1 MKECSRH
8 ARFVTVLAVTL
19 LIGACN
25 PKRAIMEVAVGDM
38 EKYFGA
44 EEYDG
49 SELVKL
55 TDRVY
60 TYRWTWYRSIVIDT
74 DEGLVITDP
83 FNAEAA
89 AALVR
94 HLKEAGLTKP
104 VHTLFYSHYHLDH
117 TEGGA
122 ALEPQ
127 RVLAHRGCPSY
138 WADVDA
144 SRVLPPT
151 RLIEGDQV
159 LTIGGVRIHL
169 LYLGRTHTDTL
180 YAVYLPDERLL
191 WTADFALV
199 RTILPIGGPDYYF
212 PGAIK
217 AMERLAALDFDVFV
231 PSHFGYGKKQDLVD
245 YVGFFKDLEDASR
258 RSMEK
263 FGREVPRSRETLQDS
278 FDFYYDELEG
288 RYGDWHGFDENV
300 LFVIVRA
307 TTGARLGY

>member
-1 MKECSRH
+1 MKRYPGYI
-8 ARFVTVLAVTL
+8 RFLVAVVLAL
-19 LIGACN
+19 LIASCN
-25 PKRAIMEVAVGDM
+25 PKRAIMKVAVGDM
-38 EKYFGA
+38 EDYFGA

-74 DEGLVITDP
+74 DDGLVVTDP

-89 AALVR
+89 ASLKQ
-94 HLKEAGLTKP
+94 HLKEAGLNEP
-104 VHTLFYSHYHLDH
+104 IHTLFYSHYHLDH

-127 RVLAHRGCPSY
+127 HVVAHAGCPVY
-138 WADVDA
+138 WGDLDA

-151 RLIEGDQV
+151 QLIEGDQV
-159 LTIGGVRIHL
+159 VTIGGVEIHL
-169 LYLGRTHTDTL
+169 LDLGKTHTDTL

-217 AMERLAALDFDVFV
+217 SMERLAALDFDTFV

-245 YVGFFKDLEDASR
+245 YLDFFKDLEGVAS

-263 FGREVPRSRETLQDS
+263 FGREVPRDRKTLQDS

-288 RYGDWHGFDENV
+288 RYGDWHGFDQNV
-300 LFVIVRA
+300 LFVIVRS

>member
-1 MKECSRH
+1 MKQGPSY
-8 ARFVTVLAVTL
+8 L
-19 LIGACN
+19 LLVIGVIAALFMASCD
-25 PKRAIMEVAVGDM
+25 PKRAIMKVAVGDM
-38 EKYFGA
+38 ENYFGPK
-44 EEYDG
+44 EYDG

-55 TDRVY
+55 TDHVY

-83 FNAEAA
+83 FNVEAA
-89 AALVR
+89 AALKK
-94 HLKEAGLTKP
+94 HLEEAGLTKP

-122 ALEPQ
+122 ALAPREIVAHAGCPTYWADLDAW
-127 RVLAHRGCPSY
+127 RVLA
-138 WADVDA
+138 
-144 SRVLPPT
+144 PT
-151 RLIEGDQV
+151 KLIEGDQT
-159 LTIGGVRIHL
+159 LTIGGVKIQL
-169 LYLGRTHTDTL
+169 LDLGKTHTDTL
-180 YAVYLPDERLL
+180 YAVYLPEERLL

-217 AMERLAALDFDVFV
+217 SMERLAALDFDTFV

-245 YVGFFKDLEDASR
+245 YVEFLKHLQDVAG

-263 FGREVPRSRETLQDS
+263 FGREVPRDRETLQNV

-288 RYGDWHGFDENV
+288 RYGDWHGFDQNA
-300 LFVIVRA
+300 LFVIVRS

>member
-1 MKECSRH
+1 MKTFPSYVLL
-8 ARFVTVLAVTL
+8 VTTL
-19 LIGACN
+19 VIGLLVASCN
-25 PKRAIMEVAVGDM
+25 PRKIIMKTAVGDLHS
-38 EKYFGA
+38 YFGP

-74 DEGLVITDP
+74 EEGLFITDP
-83 FNAEAA
+83 FNSDAA
-89 AALVR
+89 AALKK
-94 HLKEAGLTKP
+94 HLKEAGLTRP

-127 RVLAHRGCPSY
+127 EVMAHQECPTY
-138 WADVDA
+138 WADLDA

-151 RLIEGDQV
+151 KLIEGDQT
-159 LTIGGVRIHL
+159 LTIGGVEIQL
-169 LYLGRTHTDTL
+169 LDLGKTHTDTL
-180 YAVYLPDERLL
+180 YAVYLPKERLL

-217 AMERLAALDFDVFV
+217 AMERLAELDFDTFV

-245 YVGFFKDLEDASR
+245 YVEFLKYLQELGR

-263 FGREVPRSRETLQDS
+263 FGREVPRDRATLENAFS
-278 FDFYYDELEG
+278 FYYDALEE
-288 RYGDWHGFDENV
+288 RYGDWHGFDQNV
-300 LFVIVRA
+300 LFVVAR
-307 TTGARLGY
+307 TSTGVRLGY

>member
-1 MKECSRH
+1 MKKFP
-8 ARFVTVLAVTL
+8 AYVLLGTGLIAAL
-19 LIGACN
+19 LISSCN
-25 PKRAIMEVAVGDM
+25 PKRMIMKIAVGDLAN
-38 EKYFGA
+38 YFGP

-49 SELVKL
+49 TELVKL

-89 AALVR
+89 AALKK
-94 HLKEAGLTKP
+94 HLQEMGLTKP

-122 ALEPQ
+122 TLEPEQ
-127 RVLAHRGCPSY
+127 IVAHEKCPAY
-138 WADVDA
+138 WSNIDA
-144 SRVLPPT
+144 SRVLAPT
-151 RLIEGDQV
+151 KLIEGDQT
-159 LTIGGVRIHL
+159 LMIGGVEIQL
-169 LYLGRTHTDTL
+169 LYLGKTHTDTL
-180 YAVYLPDERLL
+180 YAVYLPKERLL

-217 AMERLAALDFDVFV
+217 AMERLAALEFDTFV

-245 YVGFFKDLEDASR
+245 YVAFLKHLQDLGV

-263 FGREVPRSRETLQDS
+263 FGREVPRDRETLQNA
-278 FDFYYDELEG
+278 FDFYYDDLEES
-288 RYGDWHGFDENV
+288 YGDWHGFDQNV
-300 LFVIVRA
+300 LFVISR
-307 TTGARLGY
+307 TSTGVRLGY

>member
-1 MKECSRH
+1 MKKYPPYLLLVIGVI
-8 ARFVTVLAVTL
+8 AAL
-19 LIGACN
+19 LIASCN
-25 PKRAIMEVAVGDM
+25 PKRAITRVAVGDL
-38 EKYFGA
+38 ENYFGP

-55 TDRVY
+55 SDRVY

-83 FNAEAA
+83 FNGEAA
-89 AALVR
+89 AALKK
-94 HLKEAGLTKP
+94 HLKEAGLSKP

-122 ALEPQ
+122 ALKPQ
-127 RVLAHRGCPSY
+127 EIVAHAECPTY

-144 SRVLPPT
+144 SRVLAPT
-151 RLIEGDQV
+151 KLIEGDQT
-159 LTIGGVRIHL
+159 LTIGGVEIQL
-169 LYLGRTHTDTL
+169 LYLGKTHTDTL
-180 YAVYLPDERLL
+180 YAVYLPEERLL
-191 WTADFALV
+191 WTADFGLV
-199 RTILPIGGPDYYF
+199 RTIIPIGGPDYYY

-217 AMERLAALDFDVFV
+217 GMERLAALDFDTFV

-245 YVGFFKDLEDASR
+245 YLEFVKHLQDVAG

-263 FGREVPRSRETLQDS
+263 FGREFPRDRATLQKA

-288 RYGDWHGFDENV
+288 RYGDWHGFDQNV
-300 LFVIVRA
+300 LFVIVR
-307 TTGARLGY
+307 TSTGARLGY

>member
-1 MKECSRH
+1 MKRTPPYVLLVTTLV
-8 ARFVTVLAVTL
+8 AGLFVSS
-19 LIGACN
+19 CN
-25 PKRAIMEVAVGDM
+25 PRKAIMKSAVGDLAN
-38 EKYFGA
+38 YFGPQ
-44 EEYDG
+44 EYDG

-74 DEGLVITDP
+74 EEGLVITDP
-83 FNAEAA
+83 FNSDAA
-89 AALVR
+89 TALKK
-94 HLKEAGLTKP
+94 HLKEAGLTRP

-122 ALEPQ
+122 VLEPQ
-127 RVLAHRGCPSY
+127 EVMAHQKCPTY
-138 WADVDA
+138 WADLDA

-151 RLIEGDQV
+151 KLIDGDQT
-159 LTIGGVRIHL
+159 LTIGGVEIQL
-169 LYLGRTHTDTL
+169 LDLGNTHTDTL
-180 YAVYLPDERLL
+180 YAVYLPKERLL

-217 AMERLAALDFDVFV
+217 AMGRLAALDFDTFV

-245 YVGFFKDLEDASR
+245 YVDFLKYLQELGL

-263 FGREVPRSRETLQDS
+263 FGREVPRDRETLENAFS
-278 FDFYYDELEG
+278 FFYDELEE
-288 RYGDWHGFDENV
+288 RYGDWHGFEQNV
-300 LFVIVRA
+300 LFVFAR
-307 TTGARLGY
+307 TGTGVRLGY

>member
-1 MKECSRH
+1 V
-8 ARFVTVLAVTL
+8 RFIVGFIAVL
-19 LIGACN
+19 LIGSCDA
-25 PKRAIMEVAVGDM
+25 KRAIMKVAVGDM
-38 EKYFGA
+38 EKYFGS
-44 EEYDG
+44 EQYDG
-49 SELVKL
+49 SDLVKL

-74 DEGLVITDP
+74 DEGLVVTDP

-89 AALVR
+89 ASLR
-94 HLKEAGLTKP
+94 QHLKEAGLTEP

-127 RVLAHRGCPSY
+127 QVLAHAACPTY
-138 WADVDA
+138 WAGVDA

-151 RLIEGDQV
+151 KLIEGDQ
-159 LTIGGVRIHL
+159 LLRIGGVEIRL
-169 LYLGRTHTDTL
+169 LYLGKTHTDTL
-180 YAVYLPDERLL
+180 YAVYLPEERLL

-199 RTILPIGGPDYYF
+199 RTILPMGGPDYYF

-217 AMERLAALDFDVFV
+217 SMERLAALDFDIFV

-245 YVGFFKDLEDASR
+245 YVGLLKDLQDVATR
-258 RSMEK
+258 AMEK
-263 FGREVPRSRETLQDS
+263 FGREVPRNRETLQGS

-288 RYGDWHGFDENV
+288 KYGDWHGFDENV
-300 LFVIVRA
+300 LFVIVRT